1 MKENIV
7 TFQVA
12 KLAKEKGFKLKVNHY
27 YEITTISD
35 SDLNLK
41 PCKYQNINLFEDSI
55 FAAPTQSILQK
66 WLREVHNIDIF
77 IWKNSIDGS
86 YRVDDI
92 LLNNEELT
100 NLEFEV
106 GFDNYEEALEEGLYE
121 ALKLI

>member
-1 MKENIV
+1 MEDQIISLE
-7 TFQVA
+7 TA
-12 KLAKEKGFKLKVNHY
+12 KLAKEKGFPIIEKGFYIEGVFTNRGFSKDFHRWYKDDPL
-27 YEITTISD
+27 IQS
-35 SDLNLK
+35 
-41 PCKYQNINLFEDSI
+41 
-55 FAAPTQSILQK
+55 APTQSLLQR

-106 GFDNYEEALEEGLYE
+106 GFDNYENALEEGLYE